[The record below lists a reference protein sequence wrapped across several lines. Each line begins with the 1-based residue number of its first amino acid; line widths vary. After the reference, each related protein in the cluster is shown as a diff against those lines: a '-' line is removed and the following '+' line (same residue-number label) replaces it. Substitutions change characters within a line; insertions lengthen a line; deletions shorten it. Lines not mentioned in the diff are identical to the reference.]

1 MTLADVDGIMDIE
14 RASFPSAWPARAYR
28 YELLHNAM
36 AHYYVVRAREQ
47 EPREA
52 KRKKYVAWLRRS
64 DPQESASR
72 LAGYGGFWLM
82 GDEAHISTIAIH
94 PSYRRRGFARKL
106 MLHMLDEAI
115 RLGAHL
121 VTLEV
126 RVSNV
131 AAQQLYAE
139 MDFVVVGKRKRYYQ
153 DNREDALIMTV
164 KGVERPGYA
173 EKLAQ
178 WKKEGKRLTQ
188 CVWRGWQRLQD
199 MVALWRVL
207 HPQTCE

>member
-1 MTLADVDGIMDIE
+1 VDDHTVAVEQMKLADVDDIMDIE
-14 RASFPSAWPARAYR
+14 RASFPSAWPASAYR

-36 AHYYVVRAREQ
+36 AHYYVVRIREQ
-47 EPREA
+47 EA
-52 KRKKYVAWLRRS
+52 KKAQRKAPVWFWRS
-64 DPQESASR
+64 APLKSASR

-126 RVSNV
+126 RLSNI

-139 MDFVVVGKRKRYYQ
+139 MDFVVVGRRKHYYQ
-153 DNREDALIMTV
+153 NNREDALIMTV
-164 KGVERPGYA
+164 EGVETPRYA
-173 EKLAQ
+173 EKLAK
-178 WKKEGKRLTQ
+178 WKKEGERLTQ
-188 CVWRGWQRLQD
+188 S
-199 MVALWRVL
+199 
-207 HPQTCE
+207 

>member
-1 MTLADVDGIMDIE
+1 MDDQAVAIEQMTLADVDGIMDIE
-14 RASFPSAWPARAYR
+14 RASFPSAWPASAYR
-28 YELLHNAM
+28 YELLHNSM
-36 AHYYVVRAREQ
+36 AHYYVVRIWEQ
-47 EPREA
+47 GA
-52 KRKKYVAWLRRS
+52 KKAQRKPATWLRRS
-64 DPQESASR
+64 EPQELALP

-126 RVSNV
+126 RVSNI

-139 MDFVVVGKRKRYYQ
+139 LDFVVVGRRKRYYQ

-164 KGVERPGYA
+164 EGVETPEYA
-173 EKLAQ
+173 EKLATR
-178 WKKEGKRLTQ
+178 KEP
-188 CVWRGWQRLQD
+188 W
-199 MVALWRVL
+199 
-207 HPQTCE
+207 